1 MKKIFLATTIF
12 FLAFSVAF
20 AQQDDLGVS
29 AGLTPKSRLYFFDS
43 LGEWLNLKLTF
54 NATKKVEKKLKY
66 ASERLAE
73 LKSIKDS
80 KELDKD
86 NAEKIKE
93 KYKNLTEEAE
103 KDTKD
108 LKSKG
113 KNVTELVKKMEE
125 ISARHTAVLQKVLD
139 KAPEQARDAIQK
151 VLEASQEGHRQAIEA
166 IQKEVDEGKI
176 EPKDL
181 KDEVKSQIKPRERE
195 ESEESEELE
204 ELNIESE
211 NKEIES
217 MTKGLDKDELGDID
231 KGISD
236 LENSV
241 R

>member
-1 MKKIFLATTIF
+1 MKKIFLATIIF
-12 FLAFSVAF
+12 FLAFSLAF
-20 AQQDDLGVS
+20 AQQDNLGVS
-29 AGLTPKSRLYFFDS
+29 AGLTPTSRLYFLDQ

-54 NATKKVEKKLKY
+54 NPIKKVEKKLEY

-73 LKSIKDS
+73 IRSLEDS
-80 KELDKD
+80 KELNK
-86 NAEKIKE
+86 NVAEKIKD

-113 KNVTELVKKMEE
+113 KDVVELVKKMEE
-125 ISARHTAVLQKVLD
+125 ISARHTAVLQKVLE
-139 KAPEQARDAIQK
+139 KVPEQAKDAIQK
-151 VLEASQEGHRQAIEA
+151 VLESSQAGHKQAIEA
-166 IQKEVDEGKI
+166 IQKEVNEGKI
-176 EPKDL
+176 KTEDL

-195 ESEESEELE
+195 ESEELE

-211 NKEIES
+211 NKEIEN
-217 MTKGLDKDELGDID
+217 MVKELDKDELSDMD
-231 KGISD
+231 KGVSD